1 MYYYHRMKNVSSV
14 HSSVITLLAL
24 ALSLQAGGYL
34 AAQTCSC
41 GGPPLLGF
49 IDGGPKNRG
58 SWQLAW
64 EYEYN
69 DISKLVAGT
78 RSVTPDNRQQT
89 SQSGL
94 LKVSY
99 GINRIFSV
107 TAMLTMIQKERDV
120 TDLLRVR
127 GVGDGLVILQANLTP
142 GYSYP
147 QRELV
152 IGVGL
157 KAPIGP
163 ADLKRRDG
171 VLIPA
176 DMQPSSGAWDGIF
189 TGYASSEVLMPRP
202 VRVFLSTSYRR
213 TGSYARFSSTD
224 QLSQFGDEFVAS
236 LGVGYT
242 ISTRL
247 GLTLMGRY
255 RSSGADRFD
264 GAVVPNTGGQWFF
277 LAPGIN
283 VALSNGVSLGIGGQ
297 LPLYQNLKG
306 ALQLSTKFSLS
317 MSVFYAFGGR
327 SSLGI

>member
-1 MYYYHRMKNVSSV
+1 MHGSRV
-14 HSSVITLLAL
+14 HSRVITLLAL
-24 ALSLQAGGYL
+24 ALGLQAGGYL

-41 GGPPLLGF
+41 GGAPLLGF
-49 IDGGPKNRG
+49 IDGGPKDRG

-69 DISKLVAGT
+69 DISNLVAGT
-78 RSVTPDNRQQT
+78 RTLTPDDRQQT

-107 TAMLTMIQKERDV
+107 TAMLTMVQKERDV
-120 TDLLRVR
+120 SDLLRVR

-142 GYSYP
+142 RYSYP

-152 IGVGL
+152 VGVGF
-157 KAPIGP
+157 KAPVGP
-163 ADLKRRDG
+163 ADLKRDG
-171 VLIPA
+171 LLISA

-189 TGYASSEVLMPRP
+189 TGYASREVLMPLP
-202 VRVFLSTSYRR
+202 VRVFISTSYRR
-213 TGSYARFSSTD
+213 TGSYQRFSFSD
-224 QLSQFGDEFVAS
+224 ARHRFGNEFVAS
-236 LGVGYT
+236 FGAGYT
-242 ISTRL
+242 VNTRL

-255 RSSGADRFD
+255 RFSGADRFA
-264 GAVVPNTGGQWFF
+264 GAQIPNTGGQWFF

-283 VALSNGVSLGIGGQ
+283 VALSNDVSLGIGGQ

-306 ALQLSTKFSLS
+306 AIQLSTKFSLS

-327 SSLGI
+327 SPLGIQ

>member
-1 MYYYHRMKNVSSV
+1 MHIFWVRSRW
-14 HSSVITLLAL
+14 LAAL
-24 ALSLQAGGYL
+24 TFALSLQPGGYL
-34 AAQTCSC
+34 WAQTCSC
-41 GGPPLLGF
+41 GGAPLLGF
-49 IDGGPKNRG
+49 IGSGPTNRG

-69 DISKLVAGT
+69 DISNLVAGT
-78 RSVTPDNRQQT
+78 RTLTPDDRQQT

-94 LKVSY
+94 LKISY
-99 GINRIFSV
+99 GVNRFLSV
-107 TAMLTMIQKERDV
+107 TGMLTMIQKERDV

-127 GVGDGLVILQANLTP
+127 GVGDGLLLLQANLIP

-152 IGVGL
+152 MGIGF

-163 ADLKRRDG
+163 ADLKRDG
-171 VLIPA
+171 LLISA

-189 TGYASSEVLMPRP
+189 TGYASSEVLMPLP
-202 VRVFLSTSYRR
+202 VRVFISTSYRR
-213 TGSYARFSSTD
+213 TGSYQRFSFSNAHHR
-224 QLSQFGDEFVAS
+224 FGNEFVAS
-236 LGVGYT
+236 FGAGYT
-242 ISTRL
+242 VGTRL

-255 RSSGADRFD
+255 RSSGADRFAD
-264 GAVVPNTGGQWFF
+264 APIPNTGGQWFF

-283 VALSNGVSLGIGGQ
+283 VALSNGVSLGLGGQ

-306 ALQLSTKFSLS
+306 AIQLSTKFSLS

-327 SSLGI
+327 SPLGI

>member
-1 MYYYHRMKNVSSV
+1 MSYYHHVNNVSRY
-14 HSSVITLLAL
+14 HSRVVTLLAL

-41 GGPPLLGF
+41 GAPPLLGF
-49 IDGGPKNRG
+49 IDGGPKDRG

-69 DISKLVAGT
+69 DISNLVNST
-78 RSVTPDNRQQT
+78 RPLTPDDRQQT
-89 SQSGL
+89 SQSGV

-107 TAMLTMIQKERDV
+107 TVMLNMILKERDV

-142 GYSYP
+142 GYNYP

-152 IGVGL
+152 VGVGI
-157 KAPIGP
+157 KAPIGR
-163 ADLKRRDG
+163 ADLKRNE
-171 VLIPA
+171 VLISA

-202 VRVFLSTSYRR
+202 VRVFISTSYRL
-213 TGSYARFSSTD
+213 TGSYLRFPSTN
-224 QLSQFGDEFVAS
+224 QRYQFGDEFVAS
-236 LGVGYT
+236 LGAGYT
-242 ISTRL
+242 LGPRL
-247 GLTLMGRY
+247 GLTLMGRF
-255 RSSGADRFD
+255 RSSGASRFS
-264 GAVVPNTGGQWFF
+264 GALIPNTGGQWYY
-277 LAPGIN
+277 LVPGIHL
-283 VALSNGVSLGIGGQ
+283 ALPNGVNLGIGGQ
-297 LPLYQNLKG
+297 LPLYQKLNG
-306 ALQLSTKFSLS
+306 LQLTTKFSIS
-317 MSVFYAFGGR
+317 MSVFYSFGGR

>member
-1 MYYYHRMKNVSSV
+1 MHLARDYSRVM
-14 HSSVITLLAL
+14 TLLIL
-24 ALSLQAGGYL
+24 ALGLQAGGRL

-41 GGPPLLGF
+41 GAAPLLGF
-49 IDGGPKNRG
+49 LDGGPKDRG

-69 DISKLVAGT
+69 DISNLVAGT
-78 RSVTPDNRQQT
+78 RVLTPDDRRQT

-94 LKVSY
+94 LKIGY

-107 TAMLTMIQKERDV
+107 TAMLTMTQKERDI

-152 IGVGL
+152 VGVGF
-157 KAPIGP
+157 KAPLGP
-163 ADLKRRDG
+163 ADLKRDG
-171 VLIPA
+171 LLISA
-176 DMQPSSGAWDGIF
+176 DMQPTSGAWDGIF
-189 TGYASSEVLMPRP
+189 TGYASREVLMPRP
-202 VRVFLSTSYRR
+202 VRVFISTSYRL
-213 TGSYARFSSTD
+213 TGSYQRFSFSEAR
-224 QLSQFGDEFVAS
+224 LRFGNEFVAS
-236 LGVGYT
+236 FGAGYT
-242 ISTRL
+242 IGSRL

-264 GAVVPNTGGQWFF
+264 GALIPNTGGQWFF

-297 LPLYQNLKG
+297 LPLYQNLNG
-306 ALQLSTKFSLS
+306 AIQLTTKYSLS
-317 MSVFYAFGGR
+317 MSVFYAFGGQAPR
-327 SSLGI
+327 DPF

>member
-1 MYYYHRMKNVSSV
+1 MFYF
-14 HSSVITLLAL
+14 HSMNLSRVQSKVITLFAL

-41 GGPPLLGF
+41 GAPPLLGF
-49 IDGGPKNRG
+49 LDGGPKNRG

-69 DISKLVAGT
+69 DISKLVDNT
-78 RSVTPDNRQQT
+78 RPLTPDDRQQT

-107 TAMLTMIQKERDV
+107 TAMLNMIQKERDV

-152 IGVGL
+152 VGVGF
-157 KAPIGP
+157 KVPIGP
-163 ADLKRRDG
+163 ADLKRDG
-171 VLIPA
+171 VLISA

-202 VRVFLSTSYRR
+202 VRVFISTSYRR

-224 QLSQFGDEFVAS
+224 QRFQFGDEFVAS
-236 LGVGYT
+236 LGAGYT
-242 ISTRL
+242 IGTRL

-255 RSSGADRFD
+255 RSSGANRFD
-264 GAVVPNTGGQWFF
+264 GRVIPNAGGQWFF

-283 VALSNGVSLGIGGQ
+283 VALPNGMSLGIGGQ
-297 LPLYQNLKG
+297 LPLYQKLNG
-306 ALQLSTKFSLS
+306 LQLSTKFSLS

-327 SSLGI
+327 SPLGI